1 MRVIAGRYKGR
12 RLASP
17 RSPGLRPTSDKLRE
31 TLFNILAPRIDGAR
45 VLDGFAGT
53 GALGIEALSRGAAH
67 VIFVDRDRR
76 AMALVAENLGRCGI
90 TGGYAMIRGG
100 VEAIAGAAASGAFDL
115 ILLDPPYDEA
125 NVRTT
130 IEAVA
135 RTLADGG
142 LLVLEHARRRPA
154 PGSAGDLVCA
164 RDVVSGDSAL
174 AFYERGDSVGARR
187 AVPLRRDEA

>member
-1 MRVIAGRYKGR
+1 MRIIAGRYKGR

-17 RSPGLRPTSDKLRE
+17 RWPGLRPTSDKLRG
-31 TLFNILAPRIDGAR
+31 TLFNILAPRLDGAR

-67 VIFVDRDRR
+67 VTFVDRDRR

-90 TGGYAMIRGG
+90 TDGYAMIRGG
-100 VEAIAGAAASGAFDL
+100 VEAIAGAVAPGPFDL

-125 NVRTT
+125 DVRAP

-154 PGSAGDLVCA
+154 AGSAGGLVCT
-164 RDVVSGDSAL
+164 RDVMSGDSAL
-174 AFYERGDSVGARR
+174 AFYTRGDTGSES
-187 AVPLRRDEA
+187 DEA